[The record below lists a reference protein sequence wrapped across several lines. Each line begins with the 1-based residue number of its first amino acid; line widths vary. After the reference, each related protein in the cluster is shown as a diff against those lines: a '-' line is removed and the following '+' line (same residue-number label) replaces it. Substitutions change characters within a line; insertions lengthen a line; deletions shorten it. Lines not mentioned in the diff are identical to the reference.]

1 MTQKR
6 RRVSAT
12 VVLIAINAGIFL
24 YQCLRPDLKNQL
36 QDFYGLSTAG
46 MEEGH
51 WWQLVTHA
59 FLHGNIW
66 HLLFNMIALWFAGRI
81 VERVMGTGRFLA
93 LYAASAV
100 AGGLAQ
106 ILLAGG
112 DTLLLGASGAVCG
125 VILAFATMFPEAQI
139 VALLFFVIPLRFRA
153 KYLGWGLAGS
163 SVSSRWIRAADWTC
177 GASWRVRGGIS
188 PCAAQRLRGSKRT
201 RAAAQEMALL
211 ARNVMGRPSSYFEMN
226 VPSFRTAAGIRHA

>member
-1 MTQKR
+1 MTGKR
-6 RRVSAT
+6 RRVSAV
-12 VVLIAINAGIFL
+12 VVLIAIDAAIFI
-24 YQCLRPDLKNQL
+24 YQCLRPDSKDQFQEL
-36 QDFYGLSTAG
+36 YGLSAAG

-51 WWQLVTHA
+51 WWQLITHA

-106 ILLAGG
+106 ILLQGG

-139 VALLFFVIPLRFRA
+139 VALLFFVIPLKFRA
-153 KYLGWGLAGS
+153 KYLGWCLAGS
-163 SVSSRWIRAADWTC
+163 SLLFLLVGFEPRIGHAAHL
-177 GASWRVRGGIS
+177 GG
-188 PCAAQRLRGSKRT
+188 CVAGY
-201 RAAAQEMALL
+201 LL
-211 ARNVMGRPSSYFEMN
+211 ARLNGYG
-226 VPSFRTAAGIRHA
+226 VPSAPERLLRKWLSWRAVGRGGH

>member
-1 MTQKR
+1 MTGKR
-6 RRVSAT
+6 RQVSAV
-12 VVLIAINAGIFL
+12 VVLIAINAGIFI

-93 LYAASAV
+93 LYTASAV

-106 ILLAGG
+106 ILLQGG

-153 KYLGWGLAGS
+153 KYLGWGL
-163 SVSSRWIRAADWTC
+163 T
-177 GASWRVRGGIS
+177 GASLLFLLVGFEPRIGHAAHLGG
-188 PCAAQRLRGSKRT
+188 CVAGY
-201 RAAAQEMALL
+201 LL
-211 ARNVMGRPSSYFEMN
+211 ARLGGYG
-226 VPSFRTAAGIRHA
+226 VPSAPERLLKKWLPWRAIKWRGH